1 VKEFNFLN
9 ILIKRNGVQLWTP
22 FLLNG
27 KLLFSCAAGGWIC
40 KQMPGHIN
48 GTPSFTC
55 LIVDPRESQRLPE
68 EKQIDCS
75 CFGMRFL

>member
-1 VKEFNFLN
+1 MVFN
-9 ILIKRNGVQLWTP
+9 
-22 FLLNG
+22 
-27 KLLFSCAAGGWIC
+27 C
-40 KQMPGHIN
+40 GHHFFRMENYYSHALPEDGFASIN